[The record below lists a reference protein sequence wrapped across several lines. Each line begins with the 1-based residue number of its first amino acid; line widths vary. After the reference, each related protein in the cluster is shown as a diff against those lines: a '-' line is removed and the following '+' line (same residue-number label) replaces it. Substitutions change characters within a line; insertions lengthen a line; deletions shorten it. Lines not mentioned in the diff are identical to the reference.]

1 MFYVLETQTTTKG
14 QTNHLCAQ
22 SRKPYIRKAIL
33 FDVRLCMDFKKS
45 SLWFMCFISQRPVGY
60 EMFGDIQMMILPIM
74 ILTPWLTPT
83 YIISARC
90 QHISRC
96 LSEVNLGIFLFAV
109 KRKLRGGL
117 ALFLSRLLVT
127 RTYSLRPKNVIL
139 DLNQVKLNVIY
150 IKFAKVY
157 RKYHYHV
164 SK

>member
-1 MFYVLETQTTTKG
+1 M
-14 QTNHLCAQ
+14 CP
-22 SRKPYIRKAIL
+22 KPQAIYIRKAIL
-33 FDVRLCMDFKKS
+33 FDVRLCMDLKKN

-96 LSEVNLGIFLFAV
+96 LPKINLGIFLFDV

-117 ALFLSRLLVT
+117 ALFLSRLFVK
-127 RTYSLRPKNVIL
+127 RTYSFRPKKI
-139 DLNQVKLNVIY
+139 
-150 IKFAKVY
+150 
-157 RKYHYHV
+157 
-164 SK
+164 